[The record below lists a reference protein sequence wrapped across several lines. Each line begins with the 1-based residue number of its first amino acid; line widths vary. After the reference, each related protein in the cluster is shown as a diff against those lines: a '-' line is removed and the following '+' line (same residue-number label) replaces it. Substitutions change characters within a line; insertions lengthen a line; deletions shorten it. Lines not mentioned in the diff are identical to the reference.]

1 MSQTNNIE
9 ALKDSGVIEFMA
21 PDQID
26 KFIDWI
32 RSRVD
37 WSSFLQSTQE
47 YKKRQ
52 VKIFFRDN
60 PEVAQLKL
68 FA

>member
-1 MSQTNNIE
+1 MSKNNHIE
-9 ALKDSGVIEFMA
+9 LKESGVIDYMT
-21 PDQID
+21 PDQVD

-37 WSSFLQSTQE
+37 WRSFIQSTQE

-60 PEVAQLKL
+60 PEIAQLKL